1 MKKITLMLAFFFAIG
16 IASAQKPNVINAY
29 NSLRNDNI
37 AKAKGYIDLA
47 SEHEDT
53 KNEAKTWFYK
63 GNIYFAIV
71 ISKSEKVKSLDTNA
85 LPKAQEYYEKALNLD
100 ATVSNEMLGI
110 QSPEIGLAYVAELWA
125 KKGDE
130 SWKNRDY
137 YNAYLNYAKASQ
149 CNKKENQY
157 KYYVALSAN
166 RYEQTKSKN
175 DSISLLSEAKSKFET
190 LINEKFKN
198 EKIYEYLT
206 TIYMEERD
214 TTKALKVADKAGLNF
229 PDSINS
235 LLVKCKVYFWANK
248 GADVAQTLEKVKSK
262 GPNNPI
268 VFTSI
273 GSMLETIN
281 FEESEKA
288 YLKARDLV
296 PDNFLVNFNLAA
308 LYFNKFADMKKAA
321 SKIKDDDEYNKQ
333 MEEANKYLALARP
346 VAEKCNALPNLD
358 NRDKKDIVFML
369 KQIYANSKELEK
381 AKEMDTLLKSL
392 K

>member
-1 MKKITLMLAFFFAIG
+1 MKKITLMLACFLAFG

-29 NSLRNDNI
+29 NSLRNDNL

-53 KNEAKTWFYK
+53 KNDAKTWFYK
-63 GNIYFAIV
+63 GNIYFAIA
-71 ISKSEKVKSLDTNA
+71 ISKTEKIKALDSNA
-85 LPKAQEYYEKALNLD
+85 LTKAQEYYEKANNLD

-110 QSPEIGLAYVAELWA
+110 QTPDIGLAYIAEMWA
-125 KKGDE
+125 KKGDDC
-130 SWKNRDY
+130 WKNRDY
-137 YNAYLNYAKASQ
+137 YNAYLNYSKASQ

-157 KYYVALSAN
+157 KYYIALSGN

-175 DSISLLSEAKSKFET
+175 DSISLAKEVKRTFEE
-190 LINEKFKN
+190 LITAKFKN
-198 EKIYEYLT
+198 EKMYEYLS
-206 TIYMEERD
+206 TIYMDEKD
-214 TTKALKVADKAGLNF
+214 TVKALRVANNAGLNF

-262 GPNNPI
+262 GPNNPV

-273 GSMLETIN
+273 GSMLELIN

-288 YLKARDLV
+288 YIKAKELV

-308 LYFNKFADMKKAA
+308 LYFNKFADLKKAA

-333 MEEANKYLALARP
+333 MEEANKYLAMARP

-369 KQIYANSKELEK
+369 KQIYANSKELVK
-381 AKEMDTLLKSL
+381 AQEMDALLKTL

>member
-1 MKKITLMLAFFFAIG
+1 MKKITLMFACFFAIG
-16 IASAQKPNVINAY
+16 IASAQKSNVINAY

-47 SEHEDT
+47 SEHEDS

-63 GNIYFAIV
+63 GNIYFAIA
-71 ISKSEKVKSLDTNA
+71 ISKVEKIKSLDSNA
-85 LPKAQEYYEKALNLD
+85 LPKAQEFYEKALKMD

-110 QSPEIGLAYVAELWA
+110 QSPEIGLAYVAEMWA

-130 SWKNRDY
+130 CWKNREY

-157 KYYVALSAN
+157 KYYIALSAN
-166 RYEQTKSKN
+166 RYEQTKSKK
-175 DSISLLSEAKSKFET
+175 DSISLMSEVKSTFET
-190 LINEKFKN
+190 LITEKFKN
-198 EKIYEYLT
+198 EKIYEYLSS
-206 TIYMEERD
+206 IYMEERD
-214 TTKALKVADKAGLNF
+214 TIKALKVADKAGLNF

-273 GSMLETIN
+273 GSMLELIN

-333 MEEANKYLALARP
+333 MEEAKKYLAMARP

-369 KQIYANSKELEK
+369 KQIYANSNEKEK
-381 AKEMDTLLKSL
+381 AIEMDTLLKTL